1 MSDTKNNDLNDF
13 EQSLQQLEAIV
24 TKMERGE
31 LSLEQSLEA
40 FEEGVKLTRSCQETL
55 RKAEQRVSELLQ
67 DGSTVEVSKDPDQSD
82 LDKLV

>member
-67 DGSTVEVSKDPDQSD
+67 DGSEVDVSKDQDKSD

>member
-67 DGSTVEVSKDPDQSD
+67 DGNEVDVSKDQDNSD